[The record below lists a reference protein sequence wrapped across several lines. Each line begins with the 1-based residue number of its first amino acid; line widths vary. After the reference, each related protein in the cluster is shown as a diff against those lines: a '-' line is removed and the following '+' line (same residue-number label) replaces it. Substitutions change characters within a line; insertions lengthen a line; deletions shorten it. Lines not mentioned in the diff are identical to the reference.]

1 VFSQWLGT
9 HQVLMRRLAKR
20 GWGHVFFHG
29 GVPAAERGALVDRFH
44 NDPGCRLFLSTD
56 AGSTGLNLQHAAATV
71 VNMDLP
77 WNPAVLAQR
86 IGRVHRM
93 GQRHGVQVINLVAQG
108 SIEESIQGLLV
119 FKQSLADGVLD
130 GGDSS
135 VFMEGGRLTRF
146 MKQVDAVTAGIG
158 AADAVEP
165 VPANAPAG
173 PGSPLAEAALTAALP
188 ADHQDG
194 LQQPPAEAPAPT
206 AAQAAAADP
215 WAPLL
220 QAGMALLTQLAQPAA
235 TPGNATAASALST
248 WVHTDPASGRQQLRL
263 PLPAPATVQALADG
277 LAALAAAL
285 QQRPQA

>member
-1 VFSQWLGT
+1 
-9 HQVLMRRLAKR
+9 
-20 GWGHVFFHG
+20 
-29 GVPAAERGALVDRFH
+29 
-44 NDPGCRLFLSTD
+44 
-56 AGSTGLNLQHAAATV
+56 
-71 VNMDLP
+71 MDLP

-158 AADAVEP
+158 TADAVEP
-165 VPANAPAG
+165 VPASAPAG
-173 PGSPLAEAALTAALP
+173 PGSPLTETPRTEAMRTETLP
-188 ADHQDG
+188 ADHQG
-194 LQQPPAEAPAPT
+194 SQQQLPAAATPAPAPT
-206 AAQAAAADP
+206 AAPAAAADP

-220 QAGMALLTQLAQPAA
+220 QAGMALLAQLAQPPA
-235 TPGNATAASALST
+235 TPGNATAASTLST
-248 WVHTDPASGRQQLRL
+248 WVHTDPASGQQQLRL

-285 QQRPQA
+285 QQRPPA